1 MIFNESI
8 LLYLIILCQII
19 LIARQMYLLGEFK
32 KNVRRPLMFR
42 SKYLFSKRVKGEDMA
57 LVYSLSCEA
66 PVDGDVVERRLTVAV
81 NGETVSTD
89 PYAPDTVDF
98 GEFTF
103 AQDDNVVV
111 SLVDVDD
118 VGNVSD
124 PAVLEFV
131 ATDTLPPVVPGGF
144 SVALVREVPDEV
156 DPKPEPEPPP
166 PPADETV

>member
-1 MIFNESI
+1 MAFNEVMFLYAIIVLQSI
-8 LLYLIILCQII
+8 LIVRQI
-19 LIARQMYLLGEFK
+19 YLLNRCSK
-32 KNVRRPLMFR
+32 SVPRPLMFR
-42 SKYLFSKRVKGEDMA
+42 SKYLFSKRIKGEDMA
-57 LVYSLSCEA
+57 LVYSLSCES

-103 AQDDNVVV
+103 AQDDNVSVT
-111 SLVDVDD
+111 LVDVDD

-144 SVALVREVPDEV
+144 SVSLLREVADE
-156 DPKPEPEPPP
+156 PAPEPEPSPP
-166 PPADETV
+166 PVDEV

>member
-19 LIARQMYLLGEFK
+19 LIARQMYLIGEFK

-57 LVYSLSCEA
+57 LVYNFSCDA
-66 PVDGDVVERRLTVAV
+66 PVDGDVVERRVTVTV
-81 NGETVSTD
+81 NGENVSTD

-103 AQDDNVVV
+103 AQDDSVVV

-118 VGNVSD
+118 AGNVSD

-144 SVALVREVPDEV
+144 SVALVREVPDT
-156 DPKPEPEPPP
+156 PEPAPPP
-166 PPADETV
+166 PVEGE

>member
-1 MIFNESI
+1 MRFIEDNLLYIVIVCQI
-8 LLYLIILCQII
+8 LLII
-19 LIARQMYLLGEFK
+19 RQMYLLGEFSK
-32 KNVRRPLMFR
+32 TVRRPLMFR

-66 PVDGDVVERRLTVAV
+66 PVDGDVVERRLTVTV

-103 AQDDNVVV
+103 AQDDNVVL
-111 SLVDVDD
+111 SLVDIDD
-118 VGNVSD
+118 VGNVSE

-144 SVALVREVPDEV
+144 SVALVREVPDAV
-156 DPKPEPEPPP
+156 DPEPEPEPPP
-166 PPADETV
+166 ADDVV